1 MEMPVIPVFRSG
13 KWIQYSMPLPKDP
26 MWNKKHVMRAASFYA
41 TACEQGYSQKEAEIL
56 AELFINKEVY
66 EGLVYDKRNEAK
78 LKQIMD
84 RVETA

>member
-1 MEMPVIPVFRSG
+1 MESRIPVFRNGS
-13 KWIQYSMPLPKDP
+13 WIEYTVPQPLDA
-26 MWNKKHVMRAASFYA
+26 MWSQKHIMRAASFYA
-41 TACEQGYSQKEAEIL
+41 TAIHQGCSTKEAATL

-66 EGLVYDKRNEAK
+66 EGLGYDKRYESK